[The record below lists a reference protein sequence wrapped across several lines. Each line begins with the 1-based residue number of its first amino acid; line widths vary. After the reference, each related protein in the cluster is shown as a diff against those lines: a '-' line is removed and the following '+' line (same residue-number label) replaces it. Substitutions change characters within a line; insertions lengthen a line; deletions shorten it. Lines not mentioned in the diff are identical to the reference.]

1 MLIKDIF
8 AKPIDRNIQGVIKV
22 GQAKEENVQQELEEY
37 VVTKELQK
45 HFKTIFDAYQRS
57 INEPTDKM
65 GVWIQGFFG
74 SGKSHFL
81 KIISYLLANR
91 EVNGKKAIEYFEEDG
106 KIKDAMTL
114 ATMERCSQINTDV
127 ILFNIDSK
135 SDAGGKKD
143 KNGIVNVFLKV
154 FNEMQG
160 LSTIPHLADFERRL
174 IKEQKYESFKAAFEE
189 VNGVSWEAERHEFD
203 WIQDDIKEAAL
214 KVEFMSES
222 AIDNFLEKAAGEY
235 LISIDGFAR
244 LVKEYLDSKDG
255 DHHVAF
261 LVDEVGQYI
270 GGNRELTLQ
279 LQTVVE
285 DLGRICEGKAW
296 VLVTSQEAIDHVT
309 NFENNSEKDFSKI
322 KDRFA
327 TTVSLSSANA
337 DEVIKERILKKK
349 EYASDSLKVEF
360 ETVQTE
366 LKNKL
371 LFVESP
377 ELKLFEN
384 AGDFAEVYP
393 FVPYQFILLGQIL
406 TEIRN
411 HSYQGSNLSSGE
423 RSLLAMF
430 KEAAER
436 NKENETSALVS
447 LDQFYHSLER
457 WIDTAISRVIT
468 QASNNA
474 HVLRPTDAD
483 DFNVNVL
490 RVLFMIK
497 YVDKAIKPNVE
508 NITSLM
514 IRDIGEDRLATKKRV
529 EEALE
534 VLIKQNYVR
543 KNLDSYIFQTD
554 EEQEITREINK
565 QNISNTDLVV
575 ELSKRIFDGV
585 LDRNSFAYEKAGA
598 AGGNKF
604 KNRYTFTY
612 AQVLDQR
619 PYKQV
624 TNADMTVN
632 FLSPYSDLAG
642 DEGLIAVRSS
652 RNLLFVVL
660 PSDKEFQMDLT
671 TYVKMNQ
678 YLTTTYTSV
687 VKNFDAIRSEKS
699 SELQELSASLNDQLN
714 ELLKAAKFFYNGA
727 EMQLTGSDFKGK
739 FQKVLQKMAD
749 EVYHK
754 LSEIDAPKEK
764 EDIVQLLKESKDAMF
779 EDDSNNLAVQEIFN
793 YITDQKKNHLTITM
807 KSIRDRFETSQ
818 PYGFNELDVEWC
830 MAKLFVSGKI
840 DLLYNNVRVSR
851 VDDPNSIVAII
862 QKRRESEKIKI
873 EPSVIISSKAKK
885 LVDEIGRELFRS
897 SNIIDENNNEQT
909 MVNFKKLTKTQL
921 ANLAFNYAN
930 SRYSYPSAHDYEENK
945 KYLEVI
951 MNTQNVEDFFNT
963 VKKYR
968 DELLDWSEIYEK
980 IESFHKDGSA
990 QKRIWERAQDNINK
1004 IEKSRSQIS
1013 NPDINQLME
1022 EMKKILRKA
1031 DPYSDIS
1038 TLNELSEQFANEYL
1052 KLLEEQS
1059 QEILETLEEEKRA
1072 TFQLLEGKEFK
1083 DEYLP
1088 KVDAAFRELKEK
1100 IEQADVI
1107 DDLKFL
1113 SFNVKEQFPR
1123 FNQMFDREEN
1133 RRRNEELARKQSEEA
1148 NKVKEVDKNQ
1158 PVPTSAVKSE
1168 VNKVEKKTV
1177 PLRSLNVHV
1186 RTIRTESDIDE
1197 LTAEINRKLKAQLGE
1212 NVEINIQ
1219 L

>member
-37 VVTKELQK
+37 VVTRELQK

-91 EVNGKKAIEYFEEDG
+91 EVSGKKAIDYFKEDG

-174 IKEQKYESFKAAFEE
+174 IKEEKYDRFKAAFEE
-189 VNGVSWEAERHEFD
+189 INGMEWEAERHEFD

-214 KVEFMSES
+214 KVDFMSEG

-235 LISIDGFAR
+235 LISIDDFAR
-244 LVKEYLDSKDG
+244 LVKDYLDSKNG
-255 DHHVAF
+255 DRHVAF

-309 NFENNSEKDFSKI
+309 NFDNNSDNDFSKI

-349 EYASDSLKVEF
+349 EYASDTLKLEYGTVE
-360 ETVQTE
+360 TE

-371 LFVESP
+371 LFVDSP

-384 AGDFAEVYP
+384 EENFAEVYP

-436 NKENETSALVS
+436 NKENETTALVS
-447 LDQFYHSLER
+447 LDQFYYSLER

-468 QASNNA
+468 QASDNS
-474 HVLRPTDAD
+474 HVLRPTDTD
-483 DFNVNVL
+483 DFNINVL

-497 YVDKAIKPNVE
+497 YVDNAIKPNVE

-529 EEALE
+529 EEALG

-565 QNISNTDLVV
+565 QNISDTDLVV

-585 LDRNSFAYEKAGA
+585 LDRNSFAYEKAGM

-642 DEGLIAVRSS
+642 DDALIALRSS
-652 RNLLFVVL
+652 RNLLFIEL
-660 PSDKEFQMDLT
+660 PNDKEFKADLA
-671 TYVKMNQ
+671 TYVKMNH

-699 SELQELSASLNDQLN
+699 GELQELSASINDQLN

-727 EMQLTGSDFKGK
+727 EIQLPGSDFKGK
-739 FQKVLQKMAD
+739 FQTALQKMAD

-764 EDIVQLLKESKDAMF
+764 EDIIHLLRESNNGMF
-779 EDDSNNLAVQEIFN
+779 EDESNKLAVQEIFN
-793 YITDQKKNHLTITM
+793 FITDQKKNHLTITM
-807 KSIRDRFETSQ
+807 KSIRDRFETKQ

-830 MAKLFVSGKI
+830 IAKLFVSGKI
-840 DLLYNNVRVSR
+840 DLLYNNVPMSR
-851 VDDPNSIVAII
+851 MDDANTNVAII

-873 EPSVIISSKAKK
+873 EPSVVISSKAKK

-897 SNIIDENNNEQT
+897 SSIVDENNNEQT
-909 MVNFKKLTKTQL
+909 MTNFKKLTKVQL
-921 ANLAFNYAN
+921 DNLAFNYSS

-968 DELLDWSEIYEK
+968 EELYDWAETYEK
-980 IESFHKDGSA
+980 IESFHKEGSA

-1004 IEKSRSQIS
+1004 VEKSRSQTS

-1022 EMKKILRKA
+1022 DMKKILRKG

-1038 TLNELSEQFANEYL
+1038 LLNELSEQFANEYL

-1083 DEYLP
+1083 DEFLP

-1100 IEQADVI
+1100 IEKADVI

-1123 FNQMFDREEN
+1123 FNQMFDQEEN
-1133 RRRNEELARKQSEEA
+1133 RRRNEELARKQIEAA
-1148 NKVKEVDKNQ
+1148 NKVKEVNKDK
-1158 PVPTSAVKSE
+1158 PDPTPE
-1168 VNKVEKKTV
+1168 VEPEVRKIEKKTV
-1177 PLRSLNVHV
+1177 PLRNLNVHV
-1186 RTIRTESDIDE
+1186 RTIRTEADIDE